1 MKKFVHIY
9 EELETMYLG
18 KPQGMY
24 PTYMKYLGWDSEIV
38 TYNLKNDLPDEVRG
52 VKIKKIKQFL
62 PFLPNENA
70 LKFIKRIPL
79 YWYIYK
85 NAKIIDVMM
94 LYHLT
99 KCSYWNSFF
108 YKLGNKNGKIFVKG
122 DFDFPEFQGEVEQL
136 EKLPTTLKGFFR
148 KRKWKKEFKKRF
160 KLVQMMDVF
169 SVETLASYEGIKKYG
184 YGGIDVKDKLLHLP
198 NGFDLKFVQENNIER
213 KSFEEKEN
221 VIFTASRL
229 GTKEKNTEF
238 FLEVISK
245 VNLGNWKVVMAGPV
259 EENFKNYIEK
269 FFKEYPHLKEKIIF
283 PGFIKD
289 KKQLYSY
296 YNEAKI
302 FMMTSRGEGFA
313 NVFLEALYF
322 GNVIITTK
330 VSSCEDVTDSGNVG
344 VIIEQ
349 GDLKG
354 YIEVVQDLIDN
365 DKILKIKS
373 EKTVDLSKQF
383 LWESSAEKL
392 SKKLKGSFEND

>member
-38 TYNLKNDLPDEVRG
+38 TYNLKNDLPNEVRG

-70 LKFIKRIPL
+70 LKFMKRIPL

-85 NAKIIDVMM
+85 NAKNIDVMM

-108 YKLGNKNGKIFVKG
+108 YKLGNKNGKIFIKG
-122 DFDFPEFQGEVEQL
+122 DFDFPEFQEEVEQL
-136 EKLPTTLKGFFR
+136 KKKPKTLKEFFR

-160 KLVQMMDVF
+160 KLVKMMNVF
-169 SVETLASYEGIKKYG
+169 SVETLASYEGIKNYG
-184 YGGIDVKDKLLHLP
+184 YGGVNVRDKLLHLP

-213 KSFEEKEN
+213 KTFEEKEN
-221 VIFTASRL
+221 IIFTASRL

-245 VNLGNWKVVMAGPV
+245 VNLKNWKVVMAGPI
-259 EENFKNYIEK
+259 EENFKIYIGE
-269 FFKEYPHLKEKIIF
+269 FFKKYPHLKEKIIF
-283 PGFIKD
+283 PGFVRD
-289 KKQLYSY
+289 KKKLYSY

-330 VSSCEDVTDSGNVG
+330 VSSCEDVTDNGNIG

-354 YIEVVQDLIDN
+354 YV
-365 DKILKIKS
+365 KIVEELLTNSNLLKEKH
-373 EKTVDLSKQF
+373 EKTIKLAEDY
-383 LWESSAEKL
+383 LWENSA
-392 SKKLKGSFEND
+392 KKLDKKLGENIDE

>member
-38 TYNLKNDLPDEVRG
+38 TYNLKKDLPDEVRG
-52 VKIKKIKQFL
+52 VKIKKIKQLL

-85 NAKIIDVMM
+85 NAKNIDVLM

-108 YKLGNKNGKIFVKG
+108 YRLGNKNGKIFIKG
-122 DFDFPEFQGEVEQL
+122 DFDFPEFQEEVEQL
-136 EKLPTTLKGFFR
+136 EKKPKTLKGFFR

-160 KLVQMMDVF
+160 KLAKMMDVF

-184 YGGIDVKDKLLHLP
+184 YGGVDVKAKLLHLP
-198 NGFDLKFVQENNIER
+198 NGFDLKFVQENNIKR
-213 KSFEEKEN
+213 KSYEEKEN
-221 VIFTASRL
+221 IIFTASRL
-229 GTKEKNTEF
+229 GTNEKNTEF
-238 FLEVISK
+238 FLDVISK
-245 VNLGNWKVVMAGPV
+245 VDLKDWTVVMAGPI
-259 EENFKNYIEK
+259 EDKFKVYIEK
-269 FFKEYPHLKEKIIF
+269 FLEKYTHLKEKIIF

-296 YNEAKI
+296 YNKAKI

-322 GNVIITTK
+322 GNVIVTTK
-330 VSSCEDVTDSGNVG
+330 VSSCEDVTDNGNVG

-349 GDLKG
+349 GDLEE
-354 YIEVVQDLIDN
+354 YIKTIEKFIADEN
-365 DKILKIKS
+365 ILK
-373 EKTVDLSKQF
+373 EKNKKTIELAERF
-383 LWESSAEKL
+383 LWETSVKKLEEKL
-392 SKKLKGSFEND
+392 RRNDNE